1 MDYSAPCKYSIRL
14 IEKLKSSDTKNILN
28 FDLINKAI
36 YWAKK
41 YHGNQKRK
49 SGEPYYTHPLEV
61 AYMVSEYKLKTDVIA
76 VSILHDIVEDTE
88 VTVEMINDAF
98 GQRIAEM
105 VDRLTRDRPDGSK
118 LSVEE
123 IITNAYQLKDKEVL
137 LIKLFDRF
145 HNIQTLNNMS
155 LEKIEKK
162 IKESLKY
169 FLIAAMDIELSSK
182 YIKELV
188 DLCAQNL
195 PTQKNVIPVTDSDSS
210 ILYPV
215 FQNEIDQILNQLQP
229 NQIKKTT
236 RNC

>member
-49 SGEPYYTHPLEV
+49 SGEPYYSHPLEV
-61 AYMVSEYKLKTDVIA
+61 AYMISDYKLKTDIVVA
-76 VSILHDIVEDTE
+76 SILHDIIEDTE
-88 VTVEMINDAF
+88 VNVEMIQGTF

-123 IITNAYQLKDKEVL
+123 IIANAYKKQDEEVL
-137 LIKLFDRF
+137 LIKLFDRL
-145 HNIQTLNNMS
+145 HNLDTLGSITLQKQLGTKLETVS
-155 LEKIEKK
+155 LFPLVCI
-162 IKESLKY
+162 
-169 FLIAAMDIELSSK
+169 FLDSMDFDELLTCNLSS
-182 YIKELV
+182 E
-188 DLCAQNL
+188 
-195 PTQKNVIPVTDSDSS
+195 KNSFTSS
-210 ILYPV
+210 IDEFYQKSGAGCLTSNK
-215 FQNEIDQILNQLQP
+215 FIEI
-229 NQIKKTT
+229 IKS
-236 RNC
+236 